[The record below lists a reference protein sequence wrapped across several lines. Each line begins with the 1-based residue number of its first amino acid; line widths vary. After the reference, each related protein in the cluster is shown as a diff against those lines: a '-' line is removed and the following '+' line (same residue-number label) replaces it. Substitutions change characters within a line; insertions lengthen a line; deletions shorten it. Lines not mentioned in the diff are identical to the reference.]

1 LGKKSASNKFYAYYI
16 VDQDSRGV
24 VQSWDDCESAT
35 HGHHA
40 RYKGF
45 GTREDAVAW
54 LDGGAVYADRKANKK
69 ALQVELPENAIFFDS
84 GTGRGL
90 GTEVNV
96 TDRDGVPMAFK
107 VAPPEHITEHGTVML
122 SPGRTNNYGELMG
135 CYLAMKLAMSTGQKL
150 VCGDSQLVLDFWS
163 RGRVNA
169 DTAAK
174 DADLALLVSKT
185 AQLRKMFEKAGGKL
199 QHVPGGINPADLGF
213 HRD

>member
-1 LGKKSASNKFYAYYI
+1 
-16 VDQDSRGV
+16 
-24 VQSWDDCESAT
+24 
-35 HGHHA
+35 
-40 RYKGF
+40 
-45 GTREDAVAW
+45 
-54 LDGGAVYADRKANKK
+54 
-69 ALQVELPENAIFFDS
+69 
-84 GTGRGL
+84 
-90 GTEVNV
+90 
-96 TDRDGVPMAFK
+96 
-107 VAPPEHITEHGTVML
+107 
-122 SPGRTNNYGELMG
+122 MG